1 MKKKRLLGILL
12 CMTLVLTGFAGCGKN
27 EASAKAE
34 TETETEKDT
43 EEKDYINSTEFIVA
57 DDTESINT
65 ETTESEI
72 TESETTEVG
81 SEEAGNDTP
90 TNTNTDTTTDDS
102 DSTTTSGVTVQPVE
116 GAEYS
121 NVTLIG
127 DSVMLGAAE
136 NISSAMPGCVVD
148 AKESRQVRAGVEI
161 AQALEQQGN
170 LRSTVVIALGTNG
183 TFSTETGQA
192 LIDYLGPDRNIYWVY
207 AYGVSWQQDSNNTI
221 SALATNNANVTIID
235 WPAYAS
241 GHSEYFYSDGIHL
254 NSDGRN
260 AYAQMLV
267 DNVH

>member
-27 EASAKAE
+27 KTSAKA
-34 TETETEKDT
+34 ETETEKDT

-57 DDTESINT
+57 DDTESIDT
-65 ETTESEI
+65 ET
-72 TESETTEVG
+72 TESETTEVE
-81 SEEAGNDTP
+81 SEEVGNDTP
-90 TNTNTDTTTDDS
+90 TNTNSDTTTDDS
-102 DSTTTSGVTVQPVE
+102 SLTATSGVTVQPVE

-241 GHSEYFYSDGIHL
+241 EHSEYFYSDGIHL
-254 NSDGRN
+254 NGDGRN

>member
-1 MKKKRLLGILL
+1 MKKKRLFGILL
-12 CMTLVLTGFAGCGKN
+12 CMTLVLTGFVGCGKN
-27 EASAKAE
+27 ETSAKAE

-72 TESETTEVG
+72 TEVG

-90 TNTNTDTTTDDS
+90 TNTNTDTPTDDS
-102 DSTTTSGVTVQPVE
+102 GSTATSGVTVQPVE

-127 DSVMLGAAE
+127 DSVMLGAVD
-136 NISSAMPGCVVD
+136 NISSAMPGCIVD
-148 AKESRQVRAGVEI
+148 AKESRQVKAGVEI

-241 GHSEYFYSDGIHL
+241 EHSEYFYSDGIHL
-254 NSDGRN
+254 NGDGRN

>member
-27 EASAKAE
+27 KTSAKAE
-34 TETETEKDT
+34 TETEKNT

-57 DDTESINT
+57 DDTESIDT
-65 ETTESEI
+65 ET
-72 TESETTEVG
+72 TESETTEVE
-81 SEEAGNDTP
+81 SEEVGNDTP
-90 TNTNTDTTTDDS
+90 TNTNSDTTTDDS
-102 DSTTTSGVTVQPVE
+102 SLTATSGVTVQPVE

-241 GHSEYFYSDGIHL
+241 GHSEYFYNDGIHL

>member
-27 EASAKAE
+27 KTSAKAE
-34 TETETEKDT
+34 TETEKNT

-57 DDTESINT
+57 DDTESIDT
-65 ETTESEI
+65 ET
-72 TESETTEVG
+72 TESETTEVE
-81 SEEAGNDTP
+81 SEEVGNDTP
-90 TNTNTDTTTDDS
+90 TNTNSDTTTDDS
-102 DSTTTSGVTVQPVE
+102 SLTATSGVTVQPVE

-207 AYGVSWQQDSNNTI
+207 ACGVSWQQDSNNTI
-221 SALATNNANVTIID
+221 ATLVANNANVTAID

-241 GHSEYFYSDGIHL
+241 GHSEYFYNDGIHL

>member
-1 MKKKRLLGILL
+1 MKKKRLFGILL
-12 CMTLVLTGFAGCGKN
+12 CMTLVLTGFVGCGKN

-65 ETTESEI
+65 ETTESE
-72 TESETTEVG
+72 TTEVG
-81 SEEAGNDTP
+81 SEEAGNDMP
-90 TNTNTDTTTDDS
+90 TNTNTDTQTDDS
-102 DSTTTSGVTVQPVE
+102 GSTATSGVTAQPVE

-127 DSVMLGAAE
+127 DSVMLGAVE
-136 NISSAMPGCVVD
+136 NISSAMPGCIVD
-148 AKESRQVRAGVEI
+148 AKESRQVKAGVEI

-241 GHSEYFYSDGIHL
+241 EHSEYFYSDGIHL
-254 NSDGRN
+254 NGDGRN

>member
-12 CMTLVLTGFAGCGKN
+12 CITLVLTGFAGCGKN
-27 EASAKAE
+27 KTSAKA
-34 TETETEKDT
+34 ETETEKDT

-57 DDTESINT
+57 DDTESIDT
-65 ETTESEI
+65 ET
-72 TESETTEVG
+72 TESETTEVE
-81 SEEAGNDTP
+81 SEEVGNDTP
-90 TNTNTDTTTDDS
+90 TNTNSDTTTDDS
-102 DSTTTSGVTVQPVE
+102 SSTATSGVTVQPVE

-207 AYGVSWQQDSNNTI
+207 ACGVSWQQDSNNTI
-221 SALATNNANVTIID
+221 ATLVANNANVTAID

-241 GHSEYFYSDGIHL
+241 GHSEYFYNDGIHL

>member
-1 MKKKRLLGILL
+1 MKKKRILGILL

-27 EASAKAE
+27 KTSAKA
-34 TETETEKDT
+34 ETETEKDT

-57 DDTESINT
+57 DDTESIDT
-65 ETTESEI
+65 ET
-72 TESETTEVG
+72 TESETTEVE
-81 SEEAGNDTP
+81 SEEVGNDTP
-90 TNTNTDTTTDDS
+90 TNTNSDTTTDDS
-102 DSTTTSGVTVQPVE
+102 SSTATSGVTVQPVE

-207 AYGVSWQQDSNNTI
+207 ACGVSWQQDSNNTI
-221 SALATNNANVTIID
+221 ATLVANNANVTAID

-241 GHSEYFYSDGIHL
+241 GHSEYFYNDGIHL

>member
-1 MKKKRLLGILL
+1 MKKKRLFGILL
-12 CMTLVLTGFAGCGKN
+12 CMTLVLTGFVGCGKN

-65 ETTESEI
+65 ETTEGEI
-72 TESETTEVG
+72 TEVG

-90 TNTNTDTTTDDS
+90 TNTNTDTPTDDS
-102 DSTTTSGVTVQPVE
+102 GSTATSGVTVQPVE

-127 DSVMLGAAE
+127 DSVMLGAVD
-136 NISSAMPGCVVD
+136 NISSAMPGCIVD
-148 AKESRQVRAGVEI
+148 AKESRQVKAGVEI

-241 GHSEYFYSDGIHL
+241 EHSEYFYSDGIHL
-254 NSDGRN
+254 NGDGRN

>member
-27 EASAKAE
+27 KTSAKAE
-34 TETETEKDT
+34 TETEKNT

-57 DDTESINT
+57 DDTESIDT
-65 ETTESEI
+65 ET
-72 TESETTEVG
+72 TESETTEVE
-81 SEEAGNDTP
+81 SEEVGNDTP
-90 TNTNTDTTTDDS
+90 TNTNSDTTTDDS
-102 DSTTTSGVTVQPVE
+102 SSTATSGVTVQPVE

-207 AYGVSWQQDSNNTI
+207 ACGVSWQQDSNNTI
-221 SALATNNANVTIID
+221 ATLVANNANVTAID

-241 GHSEYFYSDGIHL
+241 GHSEYFYNDGIHL

>member
-12 CMTLVLTGFAGCGKN
+12 CMTLVLTGFVGCGKN

-65 ETTESEI
+65 ETTEGEI
-72 TESETTEVG
+72 TEVG

-90 TNTNTDTTTDDS
+90 TNTNTDTQTDDS
-102 DSTTTSGVTVQPVE
+102 GSTATSGVTVQPVE

-241 GHSEYFYSDGIHL
+241 EHSEYFYSDGIHL
-254 NSDGRN
+254 NGDGRN

>member
-27 EASAKAE
+27 KTSAKAE
-34 TETETEKDT
+34 TETEKNT

-57 DDTESINT
+57 DDTESIDT
-65 ETTESEI
+65 ET
-72 TESETTEVG
+72 TESETTEVE
-81 SEEAGNDTP
+81 SEEVGNDTP

-102 DSTTTSGVTVQPVE
+102 GSTATSGVTVQPVE

-136 NISSAMPGCVVD
+136 NISSAMPGCIVD

-241 GHSEYFYSDGIHL
+241 EHSEYFYSDGIHL
-254 NSDGRN
+254 NGDGRN

>member
-1 MKKKRLLGILL
+1 
-12 CMTLVLTGFAGCGKN
+12 
-27 EASAKAE
+27 
-34 TETETEKDT
+34 
-43 EEKDYINSTEFIVA
+43 
-57 DDTESINT
+57 
-65 ETTESEI
+65 
-72 TESETTEVG
+72 
-81 SEEAGNDTP
+81 
-90 TNTNTDTTTDDS
+90 
-102 DSTTTSGVTVQPVE
+102 
-116 GAEYS
+116 
-121 NVTLIG
+121 
-127 DSVMLGAAE
+127 MLGAAE

-207 AYGVSWQQDSNNTI
+207 ACGVSWQQDSNNTI
-221 SALATNNANVTIID
+221 ATLVANNANVTAID

>member
-27 EASAKAE
+27 KTSAKAE
-34 TETETEKDT
+34 TETEKNT

-57 DDTESINT
+57 DDTESIGT
-65 ETTESEI
+65 ET
-72 TESETTEVG
+72 TESETTEVE
-81 SEEAGNDTP
+81 SEEVGNDTP
-90 TNTNTDTTTDDS
+90 TNTNSDTTTDDS
-102 DSTTTSGVTVQPVE
+102 SSTATSGVTVQPVE

-207 AYGVSWQQDSNNTI
+207 ACGVSWQQDSNNTI
-221 SALATNNANVTIID
+221 ATLVANNANVTAID

-241 GHSEYFYSDGIHL
+241 GHSEYFYNDGIHL